1 MLPVFNSRE
10 EVMAY
15 LVQHTQA
22 AKAEADAR
30 MEEAQS
36 RMEGLVQ
43 QAYVRMEG
51 QLQEGK
57 AHLEGQNA
65 ALAER
70 NRVLEVQH
78 QADAMSM
85 SALRPAVPMGGET

>member
-43 QAYVRMEG
+43 QA
-51 QLQEGK
+51 
-57 AHLEGQNA
+57 
-65 ALAER
+65 
-70 NRVLEVQH
+70 
-78 QADAMSM
+78 
-85 SALRPAVPMGGET
+85 